1 MQGNVHLEIS
11 SWCWTAS
18 SNYFATSYSFH
29 VLFNSLRQLYCLFCV
44 PCKRSDIWSKSW
56 QCTGAADCETPL
68 SLIQKHKK
76 ITITGPVLHLHVKV
90 NYFLSYMDTVML
102 NNEVSVCAAKY
113 SVSDSLFSALS
124 NLESKY
130 GRLLFK
136 PPVWY
141 GWPIRRKTVQ
151 TEADSLS

>member
-1 MQGNVHLEIS
+1 MIKVM
-11 SWCWTAS
+11 
-18 SNYFATSYSFH
+18 
-29 VLFNSLRQLYCLFCV
+29 
-44 PCKRSDIWSKSW
+44 
-56 QCTGAADCETPL
+56 AADCETPL

-124 NLESKY
+124 NLERVNMVACYSN
-130 GRLLFK
+130 LLFDMGGQSEERWSK
-136 PPVWY
+136 QRQIAYPRCKN
-141 GWPIRRKTVQ
+141 G
-151 TEADSLS
+151 LF